1 MRVGFIGTGSMGS
14 LLLDAFIY
22 SDAIHPKQL
31 FVSNRSAPK
40 LLHLSERHEGLHVCQ
55 SNIETVKNSHVIFIC
70 VKPLQ
75 FEAVI
80 QEIQDHIQ
88 PEQLLVSI
96 TSPIQLYHLEN
107 NLCCKVAKV
116 IPSVTH
122 KVNSG
127 SSLVMYGSRLNDE
140 DRLLLQNL
148 LSHISKPVEINE
160 LQARIF
166 SDFSSCGPA
175 FVSFF
180 LTKWIDA
187 AVEMTGVDREQ
198 LTNLTSEMI
207 LGTGRLLTQAEL
219 TPLQL
224 QELVA
229 VPGGITA
236 QALAQLNHSLDGA
249 FHNLITTTHNKY
261 MEDLQKLDQSLG
273 QHESNRPQY

>member
-1 MRVGFIGTGSMGS
+1 MKVGFIGTGSMGS

-22 SDAIHPKQL
+22 SDALHPEHL
-31 FVSNRSAPK
+31 FVSNRSTSK
-40 LLHLSERHEGLHVCQ
+40 LLQLSQRHEGINVCQ
-55 SNIETVKNSHVIFIC
+55 SNIETVRKSQIIFIC

-75 FEAVI
+75 FKAVI

-96 TSPIQLYHLEN
+96 TSPVQLYHLEN

-127 SSLVMYGSRLNDE
+127 SSLVMYGSRLTDE
-140 DRLLLQNL
+140 DRLLLHHL
-148 LSHISKPVEINE
+148 LSHIGKPVEINE

-175 FVSFF
+175 FISFF
-180 LTKWIDA
+180 LTKWMDA

-198 LTNLTSEMI
+198 LTFLTSEMI
-207 LGTGRLLTQAEL
+207 LGTGRLLTQGDL
-219 TPLQL
+219 SPLQL
-224 QELVA
+224 QEVVA

-236 QALAQLNHSLDGA
+236 QALAQLNHSLDGT

-261 MEDLQKLDQSLG
+261 VEDLQKLDQTLG
-273 QHESNRPQY
+273 HL